1 MIWHPLLL
9 AIITVDVVTGL
20 LTLSIVANAF
30 RIALYWNP
38 ASSDRD
44 QIALEGRAEVAGI
57 LGRWVLILLLFSGF
71 LLVAGISNVF
81 HQVIPGAM
89 CGTGVL
95 QALGDSGRKMLLY
108 RGLWVTAMLFWYE
121 MDTLNRMDRG
131 CPLTAFNA
139 RLFLAATPLAVPAL
153 IGSVGAF
160 NAVNPHQPVDCCAVV
175 YDQFRSLADARS
187 AVGISDEFWLGA
199 FLILSILLAGLALC
213 VRFSGAKGPRL
224 RGILALTSVVW
235 LPVAAVTLVNILSAY
250 YYGVL
255 HHHCPW
261 CLFLPQYNFVGY
273 PLFGALAVITVEG
286 LLVFF
291 LPLWA
296 VKGEKRLLSPALQR
310 SSRACNRMLAAFSIF
325 MLLACL
331 PPLIWRFRH
340 GVWMGG

>member
-9 AIITVDVVTGL
+9 AIIGVDIVTGL
-20 LTLSIVANAF
+20 LTLSIAASAF

-38 ASSDRD
+38 ASSDRN
-44 QIALEGRAEVAGI
+44 QIALETRAEIAGI

-71 LLVAGISNVF
+71 LLTVGISNVF
-81 HQVIPGAM
+81 HPVIPGAM

-95 QALGDSGRKMLLY
+95 QALGQNGQKMLFY
-108 RGLWVTAMLFWYE
+108 RALWVTAIFFWYE
-121 MDTLNRMDRG
+121 MDRLNRMDRS
-131 CPLTAFNA
+131 CPLTGFNA
-139 RLFLAATPLAVPAL
+139 RLFLASTPLAVQAL
-153 IGSVGAF
+153 IGSVSAF
-160 NAVNPHQPVDCCAVV
+160 NAVDPHQPVDCCAVV

-187 AVGISDEFWLGA
+187 AVGISDGFWLGA
-199 FLILSILLAGLALC
+199 FLVLSMLFAGLALG
-213 VRFSGAKGPRL
+213 VWFSGAERPRL
-224 RGILALTSVVW
+224 RGALALTTVAW
-235 LPVAAVTLVNILSAY
+235 LPVAAVTLINILSAY

-273 PLFGALAVITVEG
+273 LFFGALAVIAVEG

-291 LPLWA
+291 LPLSA
-296 VKGEKRLLSPALQR
+296 AIGEKPLLSQALRR
-310 SSRACNRMLAAFSIF
+310 SCRACNRMLAAFSVF